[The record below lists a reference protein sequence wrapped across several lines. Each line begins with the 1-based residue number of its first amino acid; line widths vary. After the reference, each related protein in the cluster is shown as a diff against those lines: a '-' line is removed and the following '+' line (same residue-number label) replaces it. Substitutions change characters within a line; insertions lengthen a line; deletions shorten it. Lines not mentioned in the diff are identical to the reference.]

1 MEEDIVSQ
9 RLPSADGERAARP
22 DIEPAGAFTPGPWR
36 AIGHMGIVTR
46 DATAPYPADHTGNVE
61 ICRVGDWRDRE
72 LIPFN
77 GERWTADA
85 RLIAAA
91 PDLLETLSGLVCYGC
106 DIRIG
111 FTDPDSMRH
120 VRGCINCAAPRAAIA
135 KALGGAS

>member
-1 MEEDIVSQ
+1 
-9 RLPSADGERAARP
+9 
-22 DIEPAGAFTPGPWR
+22 
-36 AIGHMGIVTR
+36 MGIVTR

-91 PDLLETLSGLVCYGC
+91 PDQHAGALEIDRLSLVILSAVNFA
-106 DIRIG
+106 DKPHLEAVSNALRA
-111 FTDPDSMRH
+111 
-120 VRGCINCAAPRAAIA
+120 NRAAIS
-135 KALGGAS
+135 KALGQQEASP